1 MAIHKLGVPTDFG
14 MLREL
19 IEIREQG
26 APLISWR
33 TNADPTTGQEITI
46 VDVEVVWFEHPRTS
60 VR

>member
-1 MAIHKLGVPTDFG
+1 MAIRKLGVPAEFG

-26 APLISWR
+26 AALISWR
-33 TNADPTTGQEITI
+33 TNANPRTGQEVTI

>member
-1 MAIHKLGVPTDFG
+1 MAIRKLGVPAEFG

-33 TNADPTTGQEITI
+33 TNANPTTGQEVPI
-46 VDVEVVWFEHPRTS
+46 VDVEVVWFEHPRMS

>member
-1 MAIHKLGVPTDFG
+1 MAIRKLGVPTDFG

-26 APLISWR
+26 APLISWW

-46 VDVEVVWFEHPRTS
+46 VDVEAVWFEHPRTS
-60 VR
+60 VK